1 MKPQRLLIQA
11 PPEKI
16 LLLAQLRERRRE
28 IEEEAERRNAPTPWR
43 EIARPEQLP
52 PDGDWLVWGY
62 IAGRGAGKTRA
73 AAEWANEKARENPGC
88 RIALVGRTPA
98 DVRDVMIEG
107 ESGILACAGTRRPV
121 YESTKRKLTWPNG
134 ATAHAYSAEV
144 PAQLRGPQ
152 HHFSWCDEPAA
163 WTDARK
169 GDVLDTAWNNLM
181 LGLRLGRNPQCVA
194 TTTPKPNALIRTI
207 LARAS
212 TVVSRGSTYDN
223 LANLAPSFR
232 EQVLAT
238 YEGTRIGRQ
247 ELLGELLEDVEG
259 ALWTLARIEAGRIP
273 ENAAPDMARVVVA
286 VDPSGGSGPNNDEQG
301 IVVAGLGVDGDLYVL
316 ADRSCRL
323 SPHGWASR
331 AIAAYRE
338 FSADR
343 IVAEVNFGG
352 AMVESTIRQVD
363 KLVPVQVI
371 TASRGKVQR
380 AEPIAALYE
389 HTPARVHHVGALPQ
403 LEDQMTTWTPADG
416 TSPDRVDALV
426 WALTDLTSGMG
437 AQAWIEWARRKA
449 EAIARS
455 TATTG
460 GETAERA
467 AGTDPD
473 DETAPTADPAA
484 ALRAARN
491 AAYRAQYPRR

>member
-1 MKPQRLLIQA
+1 MTATADWLEHA
-11 PPEKI
+11 
-16 LLLAQLRERRRE
+16 AREF
-28 IEEEAERRNAPTPWR
+28 ERPYRPTWR

-52 PDGDWLVWGY
+52 PAGQWLAWAF
-62 IAGRGAGKTRA
+62 IAGRGAGKTRS
-73 AAEWANEKARENPGC
+73 AAEWVEEKARGNPGC

-107 ESGILACAGTRRPV
+107 ESGLIAVAPDGAKPV
-121 YESTKRKLTWPNG
+121 YQSTKRRVTWPNG
-134 ATAHAYSAEV
+134 STAVAYSAEV

-152 HHFSWCDEPAA
+152 HHFAWCDEPSS
-163 WTDARK
+163 WTDAPK
-169 GDVLDTAWNNLM
+169 GDVLDTAWNNLL
-181 LGLRLGRNPQCVA
+181 LGLRLGTDPRCVF
-194 TTTPKPNALIRTI
+194 TTTPKPNALVRTV
-207 LARAS
+207 LGRES
-212 TVVSRGSTYDN
+212 TVVTRGSTYDN
-223 LANLAPSFR
+223 LANLAPTFR
-232 EQVLAT
+232 DSVLAT

-259 ALWTLARIEAGRIP
+259 ALWTLARIEAGRIR
-273 ENAAPDMARVVVA
+273 EDEAPDMARVVVA

-316 ADRSCRL
+316 ADRSCKL

-363 KLVPVQVI
+363 KLVPVEVI

-389 HTPARVHHVGALPQ
+389 HTPARVHHVGALPK
-403 LEDQMTTWTPADG
+403 LEDQLTTWTPQDG
-416 TSPDRVDALV
+416 TSPDKLDALV
-426 WALTDLTSGMG
+426 WAMTELVNGLG
-437 AQAWIEWARRKA
+437 AQAWIDWMRRKA
-449 EAIARS
+449 ESVGAPPAQVPAAAPNPVPQDPEPDPEP
-455 TATTG
+455 TDPVLVL
-460 GETAERA
+460 RA
-467 AGTDPD
+467 ART
-473 DETAPTADPAA
+473 A
-484 ALRAARN
+484 ALRA
-491 AAYRAQYPRR
+491 QRR